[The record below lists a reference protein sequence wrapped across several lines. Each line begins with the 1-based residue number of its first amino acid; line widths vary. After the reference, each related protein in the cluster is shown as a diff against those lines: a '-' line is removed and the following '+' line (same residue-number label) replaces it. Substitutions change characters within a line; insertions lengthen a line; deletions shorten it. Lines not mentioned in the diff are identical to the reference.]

1 MIVVPGMAEKKIHI
15 MPIGGKN
22 KPGGSAL
29 QLPLRAV
36 GGHFPRWRPFSIY
49 GLKYTWGCA

>member
-1 MIVVPGMAEKKIHI
+1 MMVVPGMTEKKIHI

-22 KPGGSAL
+22 KHGCSAFI
-29 QLPLRAV
+29 PLIRAAAA
-36 GGHFPRWRPFSIY
+36 FPALAAFSIY